1 MGFLGRKMEEG
12 ASGIYR
18 SLIYP
23 FVRAATEIKTDSI
36 MKQKSY
42 LKRTVLYGKN
52 YVGKGAILK
61 DCSLGFGS
69 YVQSGCDFTDT
80 DIGKYTCIGSNVRTV
95 IGSHPTKKLVAMHP
109 AFNDPDAKLGYSYAK
124 EKTYEDAPKGRTCI
138 GNDVWIGN
146 NVLIM
151 GGVSIGDGAVI
162 GAGALV
168 IKDVKPYSV
177 NVGVPAGLVRYRFEE
192 EEIERLLNEK
202 WWDKDEKWIMDNID
216 RFADIEDFFEC

>member
-61 DCSLGFGS
+61 DSMILHARQG
-69 YVQSGCDFTDT
+69 
-80 DIGKYTCIGSNVRTV
+80 VRK
-95 IGSHPTKKLVAMHP
+95 IARKIC
-109 AFNDPDAKLGYSYAK
+109 
-124 EKTYEDAPKGRTCI
+124 KG
-138 GNDVWIGN
+138 
-146 NVLIM
+146 
-151 GGVSIGDGAVI
+151 
-162 GAGALV
+162 
-168 IKDVKPYSV
+168 
-177 NVGVPAGLVRYRFEE
+177 
-192 EEIERLLNEK
+192 
-202 WWDKDEKWIMDNID
+202 
-216 RFADIEDFFEC
+216 